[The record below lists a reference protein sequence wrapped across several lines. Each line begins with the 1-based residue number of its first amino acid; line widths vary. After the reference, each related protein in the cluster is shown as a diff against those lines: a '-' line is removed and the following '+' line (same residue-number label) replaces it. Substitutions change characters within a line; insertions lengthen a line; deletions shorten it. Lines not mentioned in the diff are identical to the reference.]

1 MPTKTRGAKDQLLI
15 DKDIV
20 RNSRRR
26 KTNLNVASID
36 FQKAYDMVPYSW
48 ILKTLQLA
56 GTARNITELLKR
68 SMQSWRKVLFSAK
81 NKLCKFNIRLGIFQ
95 GDSLPPLLFV
105 VAVIPVTINLRKL
118 KQVYS
123 FGKEKERLN
132 HLLNDL
138 KLYVSNDNEIDRL
151 VKVVEIVSGGT
162 GMQFEFDKCAL
173 LKIKKGKQ
181 VHCEGID
188 LGDGVVIEEADDE
201 GYKYLGVLE
210 RDDIYQEKMKK
221 GFKRNII
228 HELGQC

>member
-1 MPTKTRGAKDQLLI
+1 M
-15 DKDIV
+15 
-20 RNSRRR
+20 
-26 KTNLNVASID
+26 ASID

-56 GTARNITELLKR
+56 GTARNITELFKR
-68 SMQSWRKVLFSAK
+68 SMQSWKKVLFSGK
-81 NKLCKFNIRLGIFQ
+81 NKLCKVNIRLGIFQ

-151 VKVVEIVSGGT
+151 VKVVEIVLGDI
-162 GMQFEFDKCAL
+162 GMQFEFDKCLL

-188 LGDGVVIEEADDE
+188 LEDGVVIEEADDK
-201 GYKYLGVLE
+201 GYK
-210 RDDIYQEKMKK
+210 YQEKMKK
-221 GFKRNII
+221 GFKKNII
-228 HELGQC
+228 NELGQC